1 MLRSIIENVT
11 VVDGLDAKIL
21 NKPDQVSKLED
32 TLQKIEVANRETA
45 RKREEKQRKREAKK

>member
-11 VVDGLDAKIL
+11 LVDAKIL
-21 NKPDQVSKLED
+21 NKPDRVSKLED
-32 TLQKIEVANRETA
+32 TLQKIEVDNKQTA

>member
-11 VVDGLDAKIL
+11 LVDAKIL
-21 NKPDQVSKLED
+21 NKPDRVSKLED
-32 TLQKIEVANRETA
+32 TLQKIEVANKETA